1 MRLGMLAGVLLVVLA
16 PLTGCQTTPVQDGAL
31 LGGAAGAGLGAIA
44 GHQSGHQ
51 GEGALI
57 GAAAGA
63 LTGALIGDQV
73 DRPKPARTVTYAP
86 VSPAPASAR
95 AGHYETRVV
104 RGPGG
109 ERYEERIFVY
119 H

>member
-1 MRLGMLAGVLLVVLA
+1 MLNRGLLAAMAAALLVLA
-16 PLTGCQTTPVQDGAL
+16 GCQTTPVQDGAL
-31 LGGAAGAGLGAIA
+31 LGGAIGAGLGAIA

-63 LTGALIGDQV
+63 LTGAIIGDQV
-73 DRPKPARTVTYAP
+73 DRTPRRQAGYCA
-86 VSPAPASAR
+86 PAPS
-95 AGHYETRVV
+95 GHYETRVV
-104 RGPGG
+104 RGPNG
-109 ERYEERIFVY
+109 ERYTQRIFVY